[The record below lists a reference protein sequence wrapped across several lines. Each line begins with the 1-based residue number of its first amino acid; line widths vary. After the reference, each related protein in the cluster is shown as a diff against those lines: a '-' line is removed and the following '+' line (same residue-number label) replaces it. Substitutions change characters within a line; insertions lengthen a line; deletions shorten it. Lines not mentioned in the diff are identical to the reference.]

1 MPPPDTPI
9 ILGRYSP
16 SQNGTVI
23 SPNGIAPCIAGGV
36 KATTPTNP
44 KSSSNMTNEQRK
56 QLIRQHGS
64 DICEFCERQFP
75 YAGSC
80 HAATCR
86 CAEDAYFGHI
96 NKPHP

>member
-1 MPPPDTPI
+1 
-9 ILGRYSP
+9 
-16 SQNGTVI
+16 
-23 SPNGIAPCIAGGV
+23 
-36 KATTPTNP
+36 
-44 KSSSNMTNEQRK
+44 MTNEQRK

-80 HAATCR
+80 HSATCR
-86 CAEDAYFGHI
+86 CAEDAYFDHI